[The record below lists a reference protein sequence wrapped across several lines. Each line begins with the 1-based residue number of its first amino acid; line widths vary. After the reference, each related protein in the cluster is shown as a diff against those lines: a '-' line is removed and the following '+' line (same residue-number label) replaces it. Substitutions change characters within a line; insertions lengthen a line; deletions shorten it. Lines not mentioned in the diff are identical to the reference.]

1 MKHYRLSRQTQKRLM
16 SMKGEDKSITIQIA
30 LHSERETSTHTE
42 VRYLLNWI
50 TASSP
55 NWGGELFLSL

>member
-42 VRYLLNWI
+42 VRYLLN
-50 TASSP
+50 
-55 NWGGELFLSL
+55 